1 MKREKRSKHSLM
13 SIFMIFMGLVL
24 SVRLLVLT
32 SVQAGEWKSAAEDMS
47 VRTVYETAPRGDIL
61 DRNGVVLATSRPVY
75 SVCVSRAGMDRDEML
90 ETAASVMSELEELGE
105 DLNVTIDEVRDAVSD
120 TGYTAYMP
128 VVIAEDVSEEA
139 ADSIQ
144 RQRIKGVTVSTEY
157 VRSYPQGSLASHVLG
172 YMGRIS
178 SDEEEEYVNEK
189 GYRKDALIGK
199 AGIESRYE
207 EKLRGSDS
215 VQRFQVDSSGRVTGL
230 ISSSEAKKGGDVKLT
245 IDSRLQKVTEDALE
259 QAVAKAAEGGTFESS
274 YGDYAMTTA
283 KNAAS
288 GAAVAIDVETGE
300 VLAMASFPDYDPND
314 FAVAVSEEKWA
325 SLQQE
330 NPYDPMSPS
339 PMYNTATMTA
349 VQPGSAFKPVTA
361 LAAMSCGLDEKKY
374 LYDDGAV
381 TLGERTYGCF
391 LWNEKNETH
400 GYVSL
405 REALK
410 VSCNYYFFDI
420 AAGKDF
426 ASGTSLDYDRRI
438 SNETITDTAK
448 MLGLGRKTGIEI
460 EESAGVL
467 PSAELKKEG
476 VKSSLRNYLLAEEE
490 TYFKKDTLKDRKQ
503 TRKNI
508 EKIVKWAD
516 KDLTLEE
523 IIGKLTKEN
532 FIRQG
537 KAETLASICKFTY
550 FDQIKWTLGDTF
562 NISIGQGDNA
572 YTTLQMASYMSALA
586 NGGARKPVTLTA
598 SRKQQKDTR
607 EAGIP
612 DKADISY
619 IISAMTR
626 VTGDKDGSLY
636 RAFASFP
643 YSVAAKTGTAQRAG
657 KKSVED
663 EREYLRKH
671 LHLIAP
677 DVTMSQVEEEAER
690 LMTDYPDLYDND
702 DTALR
707 RAVINK
713 SRNEISTDD
722 IDLYK
727 EGYDSFAWTVALAPA
742 EDPQIA
748 VAVMLIQGGES
759 SNAAPAV
766 REIIGKYG
774 EYSQWEKSF

>member
-32 SVQAGEWKSAAEDMS
+32 SVQAGEWKSVAEDMS

-215 VQRFQVDSSGRVTGL
+215 VQRFRVDSSGRVTGL

-274 YGDYAMTTA
+274 YGDYAMTPA

-381 TLGERTYGCF
+381 TLGERAYGCF

-438 SNETITDTAK
+438 SNETITEYCEDAGTRQK
-448 MLGLGRKTGIEI
+448 NGYRDRRKCR
-460 EESAGVL
+460 SAAVCRAQKRRGEKL
-467 PSAELKKEG
+467 PQELSARRR
-476 VKSSLRNYLLAEEE
+476 RNV
-490 TYFKKDTLKDRKQ
+490 F
-503 TRKNI
+503 
-508 EKIVKWAD
+508 
-516 KDLTLEE
+516 
-523 IIGKLTKEN
+523 
-532 FIRQG
+532 
-537 KAETLASICKFTY
+537 
-550 FDQIKWTLGDTF
+550 
-562 NISIGQGDNA
+562 
-572 YTTLQMASYMSALA
+572 
-586 NGGARKPVTLTA
+586 
-598 SRKQQKDTR
+598 
-607 EAGIP
+607 
-612 DKADISY
+612 
-619 IISAMTR
+619 
-626 VTGDKDGSLY
+626 
-636 RAFASFP
+636 
-643 YSVAAKTGTAQRAG
+643 
-657 KKSVED
+657 
-663 EREYLRKH
+663 
-671 LHLIAP
+671 
-677 DVTMSQVEEEAER
+677 
-690 LMTDYPDLYDND
+690 
-702 DTALR
+702 
-707 RAVINK
+707 
-713 SRNEISTDD
+713 
-722 IDLYK
+722 
-727 EGYDSFAWTVALAPA
+727 
-742 EDPQIA
+742 
-748 VAVMLIQGGES
+748 
-759 SNAAPAV
+759 
-766 REIIGKYG
+766 
-774 EYSQWEKSF
+774 

>member
-1 MKREKRSKHSLM
+1 
-13 SIFMIFMGLVL
+13 
-24 SVRLLVLT
+24 
-32 SVQAGEWKSAAEDMS
+32 MS

-61 DRNGVVLATSRPVY
+61 DRNGVLLATSRPVY

-144 RQRIKGVTVSTEY
+144 RQRIKGVSVSAEY

-314 FAVAVSEEKWA
+314 FAVSVSEEKWA

-532 FIRQG
+532 FIRKD
-537 KAETLASICKFTY
+537 KADELASVCKYTY
-550 FDQIKWTLGDTF
+550 FGQMEWTKGDTF
-562 NISIGQGDNA
+562 NIAIGQGDNA
-572 YTTLQMASYMSALA
+572 YTTLQMANYMASLA
-586 NGGARKPVTLTA
+586 NGGSRNDVTLTA
-598 SRKQQKDTR
+598 G
-607 EAGIP
+607 E
-612 DKADISY
+612 KAVGKRSEMIETVDEDDVKCVIE
-619 IISAMTR
+619 AMTG
-626 VTGDKDGSLY
+626 VTEDQDGSLY
-636 RAFASFP
+636 SQFASFP
-643 YSVAAKTGTAQRAG
+643 YTVAAKTGTAQRAG
-657 KKSVED
+657 KKSDED
-663 EREYLRKH
+663 EREYLKRH
-671 LHLIAP
+671 LHLIAS
-677 DVTMSQVEEEAER
+677 DVTMEQVEEEAER
-690 LMTDYPDLYDND
+690 LKDEYPDIYEEDSA
-702 DTALR
+702 ALR
-707 RAVINK
+707 RAVINE
-713 SRNEISTDD
+713 SGMEITSED
-722 IDLYK
+722 IDRYK
-727 EGYDSFAWTVALAPA
+727 EDYDSFAWTVALAPA
-742 EDPQIA
+742 DEPQIA
-748 VAVMLIQGGES
+748 VAVMLVQGKTS
-759 SNAAPAV
+759 SNAAPVA

-774 EYSQWEKSF
+774 EILEWEKSS

>member
-75 SVCVSRAGMDRDEML
+75 SVCVSRASMDRDEML

-230 ISSSEAKKGGDVKLT
+230 ISSSKAKKGSDVKLT

-259 QAVAKAAEGGTFESS
+259 QAVTKAAEGGTFESS

-288 GAAVAIDVETGE
+288 GAAVAIDVRTGE

-314 FAVAVSEEKWA
+314 FAVSVSEEKWA

-330 NPYDPMSPS
+330 NPYDPMSPA
-339 PMYNTATMTA
+339 PMQAGDRT
-349 VQPGSAFKPVTA
+349 G
-361 LAAMSCGLDEKKY
+361 CDE
-374 LYDDGAV
+374 
-381 TLGERTYGCF
+381 
-391 LWNEKNETH
+391 
-400 GYVSL
+400 L
-405 REALK
+405 R
-410 VSCNYYFFDI
+410 
-420 AAGKDF
+420 AG
-426 ASGTSLDYDRRI
+426 R
-438 SNETITDTAK
+438 
-448 MLGLGRKTGIEI
+448 
-460 EESAGVL
+460 
-467 PSAELKKEG
+467 
-476 VKSSLRNYLLAEEE
+476 
-490 TYFKKDTLKDRKQ
+490 
-503 TRKNI
+503 
-508 EKIVKWAD
+508 EKI
-516 KDLTLEE
+516 
-523 IIGKLTKEN
+523 
-532 FIRQG
+532 
-537 KAETLASICKFTY
+537 
-550 FDQIKWTLGDTF
+550 
-562 NISIGQGDNA
+562 
-572 YTTLQMASYMSALA
+572 
-586 NGGARKPVTLTA
+586 
-598 SRKQQKDTR
+598 
-607 EAGIP
+607 
-612 DKADISY
+612 
-619 IISAMTR
+619 
-626 VTGDKDGSLY
+626 
-636 RAFASFP
+636 
-643 YSVAAKTGTAQRAG
+643 SV
-657 KKSVED
+657 
-663 EREYLRKH
+663 
-671 LHLIAP
+671 
-677 DVTMSQVEEEAER
+677 
-690 LMTDYPDLYDND
+690 
-702 DTALR
+702 
-707 RAVINK
+707 
-713 SRNEISTDD
+713 
-722 IDLYK
+722 
-727 EGYDSFAWTVALAPA
+727 
-742 EDPQIA
+742 
-748 VAVMLIQGGES
+748 
-759 SNAAPAV
+759 
-766 REIIGKYG
+766 
-774 EYSQWEKSF
+774 